1 MAKEMI
7 TSLSLCHIFLIS
19 KKYYNITA
27 TDLSEQKVL
36 DPNPKTI
43 YQINFIKNLVWRGN
57 TTMLFI
63 IKEAK
68 ETIFYFSQGVFRV
81 LKIYFA
87 LINNNGS
94 L

>member
-1 MAKEMI
+1 
-7 TSLSLCHIFLIS
+7 
-19 KKYYNITA
+19 
-27 TDLSEQKVL
+27 
-36 DPNPKTI
+36 
-43 YQINFIKNLVWRGN
+43 
-57 TTMLFI
+57 MLFI

-68 ETIFYFSQGVFRV
+68 ETIFYFSQGVLRV

>member
-1 MAKEMI
+1 
-7 TSLSLCHIFLIS
+7 
-19 KKYYNITA
+19 
-27 TDLSEQKVL
+27 
-36 DPNPKTI
+36 
-43 YQINFIKNLVWRGN
+43 
-57 TTMLFI
+57 MLFI

-68 ETIFYFSQGVFRV
+68 DTIFYFSQGVWRV